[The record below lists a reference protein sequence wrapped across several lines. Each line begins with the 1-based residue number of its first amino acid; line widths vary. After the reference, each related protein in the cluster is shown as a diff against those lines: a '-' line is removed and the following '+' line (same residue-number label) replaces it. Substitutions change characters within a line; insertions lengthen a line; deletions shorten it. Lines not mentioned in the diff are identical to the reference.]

1 MCYLL
6 GNISI
11 NIRKRPAEEKNM
23 SNKVLLQ
30 TYIKQGKEYRKILE
44 KANGHGKH
52 TSKIKDIDLRLK
64 QAAQRLKRI

>member
-1 MCYLL
+1 
-6 GNISI
+6 
-11 NIRKRPAEEKNM
+11 M
-23 SNKVLLQ
+23 SNKALLQ
-30 TYIKQGKEYRKILE
+30 TYIEQGKEYRKMLE